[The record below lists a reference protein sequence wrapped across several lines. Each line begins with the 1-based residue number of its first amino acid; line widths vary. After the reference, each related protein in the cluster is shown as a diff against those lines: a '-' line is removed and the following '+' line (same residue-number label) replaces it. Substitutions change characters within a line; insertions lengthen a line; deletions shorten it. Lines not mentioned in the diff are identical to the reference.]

1 MKAYPNQLSGGQQQ
15 RVAIARALSR
25 KPAIILADEPTGN
38 LDSRTS
44 AEVMGLLKMT
54 SQEFHQT
61 NVMAVLAITLTTLLI
76 TVVCTAGTGI
86 SSAMQRGT
94 DITPG
99 PMSDGAIAASLEQYE
114 EIAEL
119 EQVQW
124 ADYVR
129 PAVVGNLRNKETVG
143 INTAVLAPGGGF
155 YEEQSVELLDGA
167 FPETAD
173 EIAVSATLAERFGQP
188 AKAGWELPMKAIV
201 LENGVQTEKE
211 ITMTVSGIVESP
223 IRYLQD
229 TYEELYVA
237 EDFITVYNPE
247 MEEAD
252 RTVYVK
258 LQEGSYEG
266 DTYSELSRI
275 NEELG
280 CGGVTYKM
288 ENPMDLVL
296 LLALALLLGIIV
308 FAGYLLIYNIFYI
321 SVVNDIRFFGMM
333 KTIGTT
339 PRQVKKMLSYQVW
352 RLAAAGIAAGLV
364 LGYLVGVP
372 VGDVVM
378 QQTNYAAFYEASVN
392 PLLFAASA
400 LFSAVTVAISSRKSY
415 RKAAKISPVEAA
427 RYRGS
432 LRENRQK
439 RVWSS
444 LSLMLGS
451 VIFII
456 VYCVTIGYNVEDMV
470 DRYESADVTIQQN
483 NTIWE
488 DEQAYHPI
496 SPELVSRLEALP
508 YVERVR
514 TCYQARDEKASNK
527 DSEFSGS
534 SVTLVQNDQILE
546 ELKAAY
552 PDQESRDFWLDEEG
566 RMCLVV
572 QGVPVSQLSL
582 EGEFV
587 DVLEGELDPEKFA
600 EGNYLIYQRF
610 TADPGADGS
619 SVHAGDVLRLS
630 FGREGT
636 DTYVEKEFT
645 VLAVIYDRAQ
655 YAQGILE
662 SGRITLPENVF
673 KEIFPGWEEQI
684 SRIFVDGKEEL
695 SQEQNREITDMV
707 QSQFNSQVGISSRA
721 ETREFQIEQKNSMTV
736 LGLFLGLVFG
746 LIGITNV
753 VNTLVTGVISRKL
766 EYAAMQSVGMT
777 RKQMCSSIFFDGLHL
792 CGVSLAGAFF
802 LGGAL
807 AWAVAEG
814 IPFFTGFR
822 VETLLVSWGMIT
834 AAALAVN
841 GAVAVILTR
850 LLNQKPVVERLR
862 EPESGPGDLPDC
874 QEYGDRHDRRV

>member
-1 MKAYPNQLSGGQQQ
+1 MFQNNNQEII
-15 RVAIARALSR
+15 REIAA
-25 KPAIILADEPTGN
+25 EN
-38 LDSRTS
+38 LKNHR
-44 AEVMGLLKMT
+44 LR
-54 SQEFHQT
+54 

-76 TVVCTAGTGI
+76 TVVCTAGIGI

-188 AKAGWELPMKAIV
+188 SKAGWELLMKAIV

-296 LLALALLLGIIV
+296 LLALAMLLGIIV

-439 RVWSS
+439 RIWSS

-514 TCYQARDEKASNK
+514 TCYQARDEEASNK

-552 PDQESRDFWLDEEG
+552 PDGESRDFWLDEEG

-610 TADPGADGS
+610 TADSDADDSG
-619 SVHAGDVLRLS
+619 VHAGDVLQLS

-645 VLAVIYDRAQ
+645 VLAVIYDRTQ

-673 KEIFPGWEEQI
+673 KEIFSGWEEQI

-695 SQEQNREITDMV
+695 TQEQTGEITDMV

-721 ETREFQIEQKNSMTV
+721 ETREFQTEQKNSMTV

-777 RKQMCSSIFFDGLHL
+777 RKQMCSSIFGDGLCL

-814 IPFFTGFR
+814 IPFFTG
-822 VETLLVSWGMIT
+822 SWWWRM
-834 AAALAVN
+834 
-841 GAVAVILTR
+841 TR
-850 LLNQKPVVERLR
+850 SCWMGSHIR
-862 EPESGPGDLPDC
+862 
-874 QEYGDRHDRRV
+874 